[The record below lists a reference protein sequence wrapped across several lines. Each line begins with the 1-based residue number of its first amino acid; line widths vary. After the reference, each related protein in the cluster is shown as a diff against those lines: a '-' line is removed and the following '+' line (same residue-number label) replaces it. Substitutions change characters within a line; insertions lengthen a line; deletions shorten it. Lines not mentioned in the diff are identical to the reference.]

1 MAVSAATGAG
11 IDELWEC
18 IVEHRRTL
26 ETSGALAARRARGRL
41 AWMRV
46 LLERRLL
53 EQFDSRPGLAER
65 RAELEHAVEQDQIT
79 PEAAVEQ
86 LLSAT

>member
-1 MAVSAATGAG
+1 
-11 IDELWEC
+11 
-18 IVEHRRTL
+18 
-26 ETSGALAARRARGRL
+26 
-41 AWMRV
+41 MRV

-53 EQFDSRPGLAER
+53 ERFDAQPGLAER